1 MLLALSK
8 RYLNLSKKNYSMHPS
23 WKKFLE
29 EEFEKPYFKEL
40 SDFLHAE
47 YEAKTI
53 FPRKE
58 LVFRA
63 FMTDLNDVKVVI
75 LGQDPYHTPGAA
87 EGLAFSVPNSQPIP
101 PSLINIYKEID
112 SDIGHHN
119 NPTGH
124 LKNWQ
129 DQGVLLLNT
138 VLTVEAHKAGS
149 HRGKGWETFTT
160 EVIKYLNG
168 NREHLVFLLWG
179 RDARNKKSL
188 IDASKHLVLEAPHP
202 SPLSAYSGFFG
213 CKHFSKT
220 NDYLIKNNQK
230 PISW

>member
-1 MLLALSK
+1 
-8 RYLNLSKKNYSMHPS
+8 MHES
-23 WKKFLE
+23 WKEFLNS
-29 EEFEKPYFKEL
+29 EFSKPYFKEL
-40 SDFLHAE
+40 SNFFFFL
-47 YEAKTI
+47 YENKTI
-53 FPRKE
+53 FPKKE

-63 FMTDLNDVKVVI
+63 FTTDLNDVKVVI

-112 SDIGHHN
+112 SDIGHHA

-129 DQGVLLLNT
+129 EQGVLLLNT

-149 HRGKGWETFTT
+149 HRGKGWEIFTQAT
-160 EVIKYLNG
+160 IEYLNSKCD
-168 NREHLVFLLWG
+168 HLVFILWG

-188 IDASKHLVLEAPHP
+188 IDTSKHLVLESPHP
-202 SPLSAYSGFFG
+202 SPLSAYAGFFG
-213 CKHFSKT
+213 NHHFSKANEFLKSHNKT
-220 NDYLIKNNQK
+220 
-230 PISW
+230 PINW

>member
-1 MLLALSK
+1 
-8 RYLNLSKKNYSMHPS
+8 MHES
-23 WKKFLE
+23 WKEFLNS
-29 EEFEKPYFKEL
+29 EFSKPYFKEL
-40 SDFLHAE
+40 SKFLHEE
-47 YEAKTI
+47 YEKKTI
-53 FPRKE
+53 FPKKE

-63 FMTDLNDVKVVI
+63 FATDLNDVKVVI

-112 SDIGHHN
+112 SDIGHHT

-124 LKNWQ
+124 LRNWQ
-129 DQGVLLLNT
+129 QQGVLLLNT

-160 EVIKYLNG
+160 EVIKYLSDT
-168 NREHLVFLLWG
+168 RPHLVFLLWG
-179 RDARNKKSL
+179 RDARNKKAL
-188 IDASKHLVLEAPHP
+188 IDTKKHLVLEAPHP

-213 CKHFSKT
+213 CKHFSKCNEFLT
-220 NDYLIKNNQK
+220 KNGET
-230 PISW
+230 PIEW

>member
-1 MLLALSK
+1 
-8 RYLNLSKKNYSMHPS
+8 MHES
-23 WKKFLE
+23 WKEFLNS
-29 EEFEKPYFKEL
+29 EFSKPYFKDL
-40 SDFLHAE
+40 SNFLHEE
-47 YEAKTI
+47 YENKTI
-53 FPRKE
+53 FPKKE

-63 FMTDLNDVKVVI
+63 FATDLNDVKVVI

-112 SDIGHHN
+112 SDIGHHA

-129 DQGVLLLNT
+129 EQGVLLLNT

-160 EVIKYLNG
+160 EVIKYLNE

-179 RDARNKKSL
+179 RDARNKKAL
-188 IDASKHLVLEAPHP
+188 IDIKKHLVLEAPHP

-213 CKHFSKT
+213 CKHFSKC
-220 NDYLIKNNQK
+220 NEYLTKNNKK
-230 PISW
+230 PIDW